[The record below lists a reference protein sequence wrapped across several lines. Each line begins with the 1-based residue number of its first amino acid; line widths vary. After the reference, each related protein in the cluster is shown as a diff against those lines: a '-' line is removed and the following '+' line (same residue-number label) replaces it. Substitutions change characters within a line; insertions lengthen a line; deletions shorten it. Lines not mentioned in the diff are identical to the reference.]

1 MSENPETFAEKLK
14 GDPLLPVTE
23 VLVSD
28 VVVSD
33 FIVECSTSLLR
44 ISCSFFSV
52 WTLFCF
58 SLFFASCPG
67 LLVFCSVDQERPL
80 EAYR

>member
-1 MSENPETFAEKLK
+1 MSENPEMFAEKLK
-14 GDPLLPVTE
+14 GDPLLSVAE

-33 FIVECSTSLLR
+33 LIVECSTLFR

-58 SLFFASCPG
+58 SLFFASRPG
-67 LLVFCSVDQERPL
+67 LLILSSVDQERPL
-80 EAYR
+80 EVYR